1 MYPPTRW
8 AQETHPI
15 CMAYGFWKH
24 QKSFTKV
31 KRALSLYDSKLGER
45 KTKMMERSSISFLG
59 KALLCILRI
68 HEELQ
73 ETSTS
78 QTEVCM
84 LGKHN
89 LLLAAKSMVL
99 EQNLKLF

>member
-1 MYPPTRW
+1 MYGIWFLKTSKKLYKS
-8 AQETHPI
+8 QEGPI
-15 CMAYGFWKH
+15 IVWLKIRGT
-24 QKSFTKV
+24 QNQ
-31 KRALSLYDSKLGER
+31 DGGE
-45 KTKMMERSSISFLG
+45 IIDQLLG
-59 KALLCILRI
+59 KALWCILRI